1 MILILLHALSN
12 LVWFSLDILLAHE
25 EGGIYVG
32 GYEGAKD
39 LEMLKRLKI
48 RAVLTSS

>member
-1 MILILLHALSN
+1 MILK
-12 LVWFSLDILLAHE
+12 AHE

-39 LEMLKRLKI
+39 LETLKRLRI
-48 RAVLTSS
+48 RAVLTAS